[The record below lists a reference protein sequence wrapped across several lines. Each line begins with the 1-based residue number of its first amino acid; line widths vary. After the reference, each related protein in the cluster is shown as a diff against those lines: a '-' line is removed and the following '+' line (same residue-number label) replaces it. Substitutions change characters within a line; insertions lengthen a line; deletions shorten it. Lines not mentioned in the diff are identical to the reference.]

1 MTYILL
7 ALAAAL
13 IFFVGLRIGVHL
25 AMVAIDIGAADR
37 LTPQECHELD
47 RLIEKATNNNHD

>member
-7 ALAAAL
+7 VLVAAV
-13 IFFVGLRIGVHL
+13 IFLVGLRIGVHL
-25 AMVAIDIGAADR
+25 AMIAIDMGAADR